1 MKIKVEKLIIDKE
14 NEEYSYHIVD
24 INKCCDKLI
33 NSSII
38 VFGTNS
44 GDAYSASMYQEL
56 ECDFGYDYINEEIQ
70 YCPFCGKKIEI
81 EIVNTI
87 DKEDDYNR
95 LYDSIKDLLRKRNS
109 CDSIRK
115 RDEIQQEIC
124 SINQKIQEM
133 IINDSIEDFLDG

>member
-1 MKIKVEKLIIDKE
+1 MKIKLGKWIVDKE

-33 NSSII
+33 NSPII
-38 VFGTNS
+38 TFGVDTKDS
-44 GDAYSASMYQEL
+44 YSASMYQEW
-56 ECDFGYDYINEEIQ
+56 ECDFGYDYIDEEIQ
-70 YCPFCGKKIEI
+70 YCPFCGEKIEI

-109 CDSIRK
+109 CDNIGK

-124 SINQKIQEM
+124 SINQKIHEM
-133 IINDSIEDFLDG
+133 ITSDSVEDFLEG

>member
-1 MKIKVEKLIIDKE
+1 M
-14 NEEYSYHIVD
+14 D

-133 IINDSIEDFLDG
+133 ITNDSIEDFLDG

>member
-1 MKIKVEKLIIDKE
+1 MKIKLEKWIVDKE

-33 NSSII
+33 NSPII
-38 VFGTNS
+38 TFGVDTKDS
-44 GDAYSASMYQEL
+44 YSASMYQEW
-56 ECDFGYDYINEEIQ
+56 ECDFGYDYIDEEIQ
-70 YCPFCGKKIEI
+70 YCPFCGEKIEI

-109 CDSIRK
+109 CDNIGK

-124 SINQKIQEM
+124 SINQKIHEM
-133 IINDSIEDFLDG
+133 ITSDSVEDFLEG